1 MKRYILFILLITYST
16 MILNAQESTIIQVNA
31 SCSDS
36 LNLFSREF
44 YSGDSKIEKFTIK
57 INSKKLNLSEDAIED
72 IPDGYISIP
81 EDRHYLKMND
91 DLYNLRGAV
100 ERSRKDKINQFT
112 SHIYNESNGLIKIE
126 ELYSLKNSKDLKYIQ
141 KITLKYG
148 SNKTNT
154 IDVHFDENLF
164 NKEHKKCKEQIDES
178 RKEIYLQSSILILF
192 ILGILYTLKRKSKYL
207 NKD

>member
-1 MKRYILFILLITYST
+1 MKRYILFILLITSST
-16 MILNAQESTIIQVNA
+16 MILNAQESTIIEVNA

-44 YSGDSKIEKFTIK
+44 YSADSKIEKFTIK

-72 IPDGYISIP
+72 IPDGYVSIR
-81 EDRHYLKMND
+81 EDRHYLKMRD
-91 DLYNLRGAV
+91 DIYNLRGAV
-100 ERSRKDKINQFT
+100 EHSRKDKINQFT
-112 SHIYNESNGLIKIE
+112 SHIYNKSNGLIKTE
-126 ELYSLKNSKDLKYIQ
+126 ELYSLKNTKDLKYIQ

-148 SNKTNT
+148 SNKTNI

-164 NKEHKKCKEQIDES
+164 NKEHQKCKEQIYES

-192 ILGILYTLKRKSKYL
+192 ILGILYIFKRKSKYL